1 MLYIGH
7 QERRPIARRPAADM
21 TALPRART
29 QPSPAPPPDWAI
41 RRARADDLERLVTLE
56 SRCFELDRLSR
67 RSFRHFLASDTATC
81 VVAEHAGELLGY
93 ALVLF
98 HGRTALARLYSM
110 AVAPEHQGHGLGRA
124 LLDAAE
130 TAALDGGAA
139 VMRLEVHP
147 KNAAAIALY
156 RSAGYDEFGIYR
168 AFYEDDSDALRMQHA
183 LVPRLRPDGSN
194 VPHYRQTLEFTCG
207 PAALMMAMK
216 ALNRRLRLD
225 RRLEL
230 RLWRESTTIF
240 MTSGHGGCS
249 PHGLALAAWRRGFA
263 VELFV
268 NDDRPPFL
276 DTVRNSDKKEVIRLV
291 HEEFLDE
298 IRRTDIRTHRD
309 PLSVDELSAR
319 LAAGAI
325 PVVMISQYRIYGDK
339 EPHWII
345 VSGCDQRFIYAH
357 DPYISEAHVTATDRV
372 SIPILRREFELM
384 ARYGRTRLQA
394 VIMVSKRDPAS

>member
-1 MLYIGH
+1 
-7 QERRPIARRPAADM
+7 M
-21 TALPRART
+21 TALPQAGA
-29 QPSPAPPPDWAI
+29 QSPVLRPDPAL
-41 RRARADDLERLVTLE
+41 RPARAEDLDQLLVLE
-56 SRCFELDRLSR
+56 NRCFELDRLSR
-67 RSFRHFLASDTATC
+67 RSFRHFLSSDTASC
-81 VVAEHAGELLGY
+81 LVAERDGDLLGY
-93 ALVLF
+93 VLVLF

-110 AVAPEHQGHGLGRA
+110 AVAPEHRAQGLGRV

-130 TAALDGGAA
+130 AVALDGGAA
-139 VMRLEVHP
+139 IMRLEVHP
-147 KNAAAIALY
+147 ANFAAIALY
-156 RSAGYDEFGIYR
+156 RRAGYLEFGIYR
-168 AFYEDDSDALRMQHA
+168 GFYEDDSDALRMQHV
-183 LVPRLRPDGSN
+183 LVPRLQPDLSG

-230 RLWRESTTIF
+230 SLWRESTTIF

-268 NDDRPPFL
+268 NDEGPPFL
-276 DTVRNSDKKEVIRLV
+276 DTVRTPDKKEVVRLV
-291 HEEFLDE
+291 HQEFLEE
-298 IRRTDIRTHRD
+298 IRRTDIQVHRQ
-309 PLSVDELSAR
+309 PLSADELSAR
-319 LAAGAI
+319 VAAGAI

-357 DPYISEAHVTATDRV
+357 DPYISDAHVTTTDRV

-384 ARYGRTRLQA
+384 ARYGRSRLQA
-394 VIMVSKRDPAS
+394 AIIVSKRDDAR

>member
-1 MLYIGH
+1 MMFL
-7 QERRPIARRPAADM
+7 M
-21 TALPRART
+21 SALPQARA
-29 QPSPAPPPDWAI
+29 QPPVRRPDWAI
-41 RRARADDLERLVTLE
+41 RLARVEELDQLLALEN
-56 SRCFELDRLSR
+56 RCFEHDRLSR
-67 RSFRHFLASDTATC
+67 RSFRHFLTSDTASC
-81 VVAEHAGELLGY
+81 LVAERSGELLGY

-110 AVAPEHQGHGLGRA
+110 AVAPEHQGQGLGRF
-124 LLDAAE
+124 LLEATE

-147 KNAAAIALY
+147 QNFAAIALY
-156 RSAGYDEFGIYR
+156 RRAGYLEFGVYR
-168 AFYEDDSDALRMQHA
+168 GFYEDDSDALRMQHV
-183 LVPRLRPDGSN
+183 LVPRLQPDVSG

-230 RLWRESTTIF
+230 SLWRESTTIF

-249 PHGLALAAWRRGFA
+249 PHGMALAAWRRGFA

-268 NDDRPPFL
+268 NDERPPFL
-276 DTVRNSDKKEVIRLV
+276 DTVRTPDKKEVIRLV
-291 HEEFLDE
+291 HQEFLDE
-298 IRRTDIRTHRD
+298 IRRTDITVHRH
-309 PLSVDELSAR
+309 PLSADELSAR
-319 LAAGAI
+319 VAAGAI
-325 PVVMISQYRIYGDK
+325 PLVLISQYRIYGDK

-357 DPYISEAHVTATDRV
+357 DPYISDAHVTTTDRV

-384 ARYGRTRLQA
+384 ARYGRSRLQA
-394 VIMVSKRDPAS
+394 AIIVSKRDDAR

>member
-1 MLYIGH
+1 
-7 QERRPIARRPAADM
+7 M
-21 TALPRART
+21 TALPQARA
-29 QPSPAPPPDWAI
+29 QPPVLRPDPAI
-41 RRARADDLERLVTLE
+41 RPARAEDLDRLLTLE
-56 SRCFELDRLSR
+56 NRCFELDRLSR
-67 RSFRHFLASDTATC
+67 RSFRHFLSSDTASC
-81 VVAEHAGELLGY
+81 LVAEREGELRGY
-93 ALVLF
+93 VLVLF

-110 AVAPEHQGHGLGRA
+110 AVAPEHRAQGLGRV
-124 LLDAAE
+124 LLEAAE
-130 TAALDGGAA
+130 AVALDGGAA
-139 VMRLEVHP
+139 IMRLEVHP
-147 KNAAAIALY
+147 ANFAAIALY
-156 RSAGYDEFGIYR
+156 RRAGYLEFGIYR
-168 AFYEDDSDALRMQHA
+168 GFYEDDSDALRMQHV
-183 LVPRLRPDGSN
+183 LVPRLQPDLSG

-230 RLWRESTTIF
+230 SLWRESTTIF

-268 NDDRPPFL
+268 NDEGPPFL
-276 DTVRNSDKKEVIRLV
+276 DTVRTPDKKEVVRLV
-291 HEEFLDE
+291 HQEFLEE
-298 IRRTDIRTHRD
+298 IRRTDIQVHRQ
-309 PLSVDELSAR
+309 PLSADALSAR
-319 LAAGAI
+319 VAAGAI

-357 DPYISEAHVTATDRV
+357 DPYISEAHVTTTDRV

-384 ARYGRTRLQA
+384 ARYGRSRLQA
-394 VIMVSKRDPAS
+394 AIIVSKRDDAR

>member
-1 MLYIGH
+1 M
-7 QERRPIARRPAADM
+7 PFVM
-21 TALPRART
+21 TALP
-29 QPSPAPPPDWAI
+29 Q
-41 RRARADDLERLVTLE
+41 ARAQPPVLRPEPVIRPAWAEDLDRLLVLE
-56 SRCFELDRLSR
+56 TRCFELDRLSR
-67 RSFRHFLASDTATC
+67 RSFRHFLSSDTASC
-81 VVAEHAGELLGY
+81 LVAERDGELLGY
-93 ALVLF
+93 VLVLF

-110 AVAPEHQGHGLGRA
+110 AVAPEHRAQGLGRV

-130 TAALDGGAA
+130 AVALDGGAA
-139 VMRLEVHP
+139 IMRLEVHP
-147 KNAAAIALY
+147 ANFAAIALY
-156 RSAGYDEFGIYR
+156 RRAGYLEFGIYR
-168 AFYEDDSDALRMQHA
+168 GFYEDDSDALRMQHV
-183 LVPRLRPDGSN
+183 LVPRLQPDLSG

-230 RLWRESTTIF
+230 SLWRESTTIF

-249 PHGLALAAWRRGFA
+249 PHGMALAAWRRGFA

-268 NDDRPPFL
+268 NDEGPPFL
-276 DTVRNSDKKEVIRLV
+276 DTVRTPDKKEVIRLV
-291 HEEFLDE
+291 HQEFLEE
-298 IRRTDIRTHRD
+298 IRRTDIQVHRQ
-309 PLSVDELSAR
+309 PLSADELSAR
-319 LAAGAI
+319 VAAGAI

-357 DPYISEAHVTATDRV
+357 DPYISEAHVTTTDRV

-384 ARYGRTRLQA
+384 ARYGRSRLQA
-394 VIMVSKRDPAS
+394 AIIVSKRDDAR

>member
-1 MLYIGH
+1 M
-7 QERRPIARRPAADM
+7 AAVS
-21 TALPRART
+21 ASLRAGT
-29 QPSPAPPPDWAI
+29 QSPAPARRTDWTI
-41 RRARADDLERLVTLE
+41 RPAVVDDLDRLLVLE

-67 RSFRHFLASDTATC
+67 RSFRHFLTSGTASC
-81 VVAEHAGELLGY
+81 LVAEAAGELLGY
-93 ALVLF
+93 GLVLF

-110 AVAPEHQGHGLGRA
+110 AVAPEHQGRGLGRS
-124 LLDAAE
+124 LLEAAE
-130 TAALDGGAA
+130 AAALNGGAA
-139 VMRLEVHP
+139 IMRLEVHP
-147 KNAAAIALY
+147 NNAAAIALY
-156 RSAGYDEFGIYR
+156 RGAGYVEFGVYR
-168 AFYEDDSDALRMQHA
+168 GFYEDDSDALRMQHV
-183 LVPRLRPDGSN
+183 LVPRLQADLSGI
-194 VPHYRQTLEFTCG
+194 PHYRQTLEFSCG

-249 PHGLALAAWRRGFA
+249 PQGLALAAWRRGFA

-268 NDDRPPFL
+268 SHERPVFL
-276 DTVRNSDKKEVIRLV
+276 DSVRTPDKKEVLRLV

-298 IRRTDIRTHRD
+298 IRRSDIKVHRH
-309 PLSVDELSAR
+309 PLAVDELSAR
-319 LAAGAI
+319 LAAGAMI
-325 PVVMISQYRIYGDK
+325 LVLISQYRIYGDK

-357 DPYISEAHVTATDRV
+357 DPYISGVHVSTTDRV

-384 ARYGRTRLQA
+384 ARYGRSKLQA
-394 VIMVSKRDPAS
+394 AVIVSKRDAAR

>member
-1 MLYIGH
+1 MTTVT
-7 QERRPIARRPAADM
+7 ARS
-21 TALPRART
+21 RART
-29 QPSPAPPPDWAI
+29 TAPTGWAL
-41 RRARADDLERLVTLE
+41 RLARLDDLDALVALE
-56 SRCFELDRLSR
+56 HRCFELDRLSR
-67 RSFRHFLASDTATC
+67 RSFRHFLGSDTASC
-81 VVAEHAGELLGY
+81 LIAERGGELLGY

-110 AVAPEHQGHGLGRA
+110 AVAPEHQGDGLGRA
-124 LLDAAE
+124 LLAAAE
-130 TAALDGGAA
+130 TVALDAGTAI
-139 VMRLEVHP
+139 MRLEVHP
-147 KNAAAIALY
+147 QNTAAIALY
-156 RSAGYDEFGIYR
+156 RSAGYVEFGIYP

-183 LVPRLRPDGSN
+183 LVPRLQPDASGI
-194 VPHYRQTLEFTCG
+194 PHYRQTLEFTCG

-216 ALNRRLRLD
+216 ALQRRLRLD

-249 PHGLALAAWRRGFA
+249 PHGLALAAWRRDFA

-268 NDDRPPFL
+268 NDARPPFL
-276 DTVRNSDKKEVIRLV
+276 DSVRDPDKKAVIRLV

-298 IRRTDIRTHRD
+298 IRRTDIKVHRH
-309 PLSVDELSAR
+309 PLSADELSAR
-319 LAAGAI
+319 LAAGKM
-325 PVVMISQYRIYGDK
+325 PVVLISQYRIYGDK

-357 DPYISEAHVTATDRV
+357 DPYISDAHASTTDRV

-384 ARYGRTRLQA
+384 ARYGRSKLQA
-394 VIMVSKRDPAS
+394 AVIVGKRDATR

>member
-1 MLYIGH
+1 M
-7 QERRPIARRPAADM
+7 PSVM
-21 TALPRART
+21 TALPQARA
-29 QPSPAPPPDWAI
+29 QPPVLRPEPAI
-41 RRARADDLERLVTLE
+41 RAARAEDLDGLLALE
-56 SRCFELDRLSR
+56 NRCFEHDRLSR
-67 RSFRHFLASDTATC
+67 RSFRHFLSSDTASCLVT
-81 VVAEHAGELLGY
+81 ERDGELLGY
-93 ALVLF
+93 VLVLF

-110 AVAPEHQGHGLGRA
+110 AVAPEHRAQGLGRV

-130 TAALDGGAA
+130 AVALDGGAA
-139 VMRLEVHP
+139 IMRLEVHP
-147 KNAAAIALY
+147 ANFAAIALY
-156 RSAGYDEFGIYR
+156 RRAGYLEFGIYR
-168 AFYEDDSDALRMQHA
+168 GFYEDDSDALRMQHV
-183 LVPRLRPDGSN
+183 LVPRLQPDLSG

-230 RLWRESTTIF
+230 SLWRESTTIF

-268 NDDRPPFL
+268 NDEGPPFL
-276 DTVRNSDKKEVIRLV
+276 DTVRTPDKKEVIRLV
-291 HEEFLDE
+291 HQEFLEE
-298 IRRTDIRTHRD
+298 IRRTDIQVHRQ
-309 PLSVDELSAR
+309 PLSADELSAR
-319 LAAGAI
+319 VAAGAI

-357 DPYISEAHVTATDRV
+357 DPYISDAHVTTTDRV

-384 ARYGRTRLQA
+384 ARYGRSRLQA
-394 VIMVSKRDPAS
+394 AIIVSRRDDAR

>member
-1 MLYIGH
+1 
-7 QERRPIARRPAADM
+7 M
-21 TALPRART
+21 TALPQARA
-29 QPSPAPPPDWAI
+29 QPPVLRPEPAI
-41 RRARADDLERLVTLE
+41 RPARAEDLDALLVLE
-56 SRCFELDRLSR
+56 NRCFELDRLSR
-67 RSFRHFLASDTATC
+67 RSFRHFLASDTASC
-81 VVAEHAGELLGY
+81 LVADSDGEVLGY

-110 AVAPEHQGHGLGRA
+110 AVAPEYRAQGLGRV
-124 LLDAAE
+124 LLEAAE
-130 TAALDGGAA
+130 ATALDGGAA

-147 KNAAAIALY
+147 ANFAAIALY
-156 RSAGYDEFGIYR
+156 RRAGYLEFGIYR
-168 AFYEDDSDALRMQHA
+168 GFYEDDSDALRMQHV
-183 LVPRLRPDGSN
+183 LVPRLQPDLSG

-216 ALNRRLRLD
+216 ALDRRLRLD

-230 RLWRESTTIF
+230 NLWRESTTIF

-268 NDDRPPFL
+268 NDEGPPFL
-276 DTVRNSDKKEVIRLV
+276 DTVRTPDKKEVIRLV
-291 HEEFLDE
+291 HQEFLDE
-298 IRRTDIRTHRD
+298 IRRTDVEVHRY
-309 PLSVDELSAR
+309 PLSADELSAR
-319 LAAGAI
+319 VAAGAI
-325 PVVMISQYRIYGDK
+325 PVVLISQYRIYGDK

-345 VSGCDQRFIYAH
+345 VTGCDQRFIYAH

-384 ARYGRTRLQA
+384 ARYGRSRLQA
-394 VIMVSKRDPAS
+394 AIIVSRRNNAR

>member
-1 MLYIGH
+1 MTV
-7 QERRPIARRPAADM
+7 M
-21 TALPRART
+21 TALPQATAQLPVRR
-29 QPSPAPPPDWAI
+29 PDWAI
-41 RRARADDLERLVTLE
+41 RLARVEDLDRLLALE
-56 SRCFELDRLSR
+56 NRCFELDRLSR
-67 RSFRHFLASDTATC
+67 RSFRHFLSSDTASC
-81 VVAEHAGELLGY
+81 MVAERAGELLGY

-110 AVAPEHQGHGLGRA
+110 AVAPEHRGQGLGRV
-124 LLDAAE
+124 LLEAAE
-130 TAALDGGAA
+130 TAALDSGAA

-147 KNAAAIALY
+147 QNFAAIALY
-156 RSAGYDEFGIYR
+156 RRAGYLEFGVYR
-168 AFYEDDSDALRMQHA
+168 GFYEDDSDALRMQHV
-183 LVPRLRPDGSN
+183 LVPRLQPDVSG

-230 RLWRESTTIF
+230 SLWRESTTIF

-249 PHGLALAAWRRGFA
+249 PHGMALAAWRRGFA

-268 NDDRPPFL
+268 NDERPPFL
-276 DTVRNSDKKEVIRLV
+276 DTVRTPDKKEVLRLV
-291 HEEFLDE
+291 HQEFLDE
-298 IRRTDIRTHRD
+298 IRRTDITVHRH
-309 PLSVDELSAR
+309 PLSADELSAR
-319 LAAGAI
+319 VAAGAI
-325 PVVMISQYRIYGDK
+325 PVVLISQYRIYGDK

-357 DPYISEAHVTATDRV
+357 DPSISEAHVTTTDRV

-384 ARYGRTRLQA
+384 ARYGRSRLQA
-394 VIMVSKRDPAS
+394 AIIVSKRDDAR

>member
-1 MLYIGH
+1 M
-7 QERRPIARRPAADM
+7 PPVM
-21 TALPRART
+21 TALP
-29 QPSPAPPPDWAI
+29 Q
-41 RRARADDLERLVTLE
+41 ARAQPPVLRPDPALRPARAEDLDQLLVLE
-56 SRCFELDRLSR
+56 NRCFELDRLSR
-67 RSFRHFLASDTATC
+67 RSFRHFLSSDTASC
-81 VVAEHAGELLGY
+81 LVAERDGDLLGY
-93 ALVLF
+93 VLVLF

-110 AVAPEHQGHGLGRA
+110 AVAPEHRAQGLGRV

-130 TAALDGGAA
+130 AVALDGGAA
-139 VMRLEVHP
+139 IMRLEVHP
-147 KNAAAIALY
+147 ANFAAIALY
-156 RSAGYDEFGIYR
+156 RRAGYLEFGIYR
-168 AFYEDDSDALRMQHA
+168 GFYEDDSDALRMQHV
-183 LVPRLRPDGSN
+183 LVPRLQPDLSG

-230 RLWRESTTIF
+230 SLWRESTTIF

-268 NDDRPPFL
+268 NDEGPPFL
-276 DTVRNSDKKEVIRLV
+276 DTVRTPDKKEVVRLV
-291 HEEFLDE
+291 HQEFLEE
-298 IRRTDIRTHRD
+298 IRRTDIQVHRQ
-309 PLSVDELSAR
+309 PLSADELSAR
-319 LAAGAI
+319 VAAGAI

-357 DPYISEAHVTATDRV
+357 DPYISDAHVTTTDRV

-384 ARYGRTRLQA
+384 ARYGRSRLQA
-394 VIMVSKRDPAS
+394 AIIVSKRDDAR